1 MFVQMICKDRNEKEM
16 NELYDA
22 DTAKGYE
29 PLTSEQKK
37 EMSDDDTRK
46 DCCDR
51 RRW

>member
-1 MFVQMICKDRNEKEM
+1 MKEM

-37 EMSDDDTRK
+37 EMSE
-46 DCCDR
+46 
-51 RRW
+51 